1 MSQPQKKRAILF
13 SSFKERFKLGSGT
26 PQDRPSSPA
35 VQTHEQETSSNQDVG
50 TSSSVAT
57 AQASLTPPIAPN
69 QSKSEGIG
77 GSSNGFLGVRRLFKS
92 RSRSRDRRNATPSHR
107 DSATPQRSVTPA
119 SAAHEYASTRASLDS
134 PAIPKAAPTAPGHSA
149 VKDTVKVTLNFT
161 QTLMKKVP
169 DLVDPNPVKMAF
181 GLAKAVIQIKEAVQ
195 SNMDAVELRIA
206 STAAQLLLIE
216 KALIG
221 YNEEG
226 NEWIKQFKGVLEDEL
241 AKLRQLNEESA
252 VRKIADHEEEK
263 RQISI
268 IFEKV
273 NAARIQFELGTG
285 IAVFRMVDAIHGEL
299 RESLRHRLDVSRK
312 ADHNTIACTIARR
325 FELTC
330 DPDDTIVLGGNFFSS
345 REFPETRNISYI
357 VRTIVYHLALKC
369 KAFADALH
377 RLGELDAMDQE
388 PGVQLEKLLAKPWN
402 ASKSESTK
410 ARRYLVMIDALDETG
425 PSDGPRFLKS
435 LLMFIDKTPLSGL
448 KFFVTSRE
456 EPDLVELVNSLEQ
469 KHVYHLQNVEKEEVK
484 ADITTYL
491 KANLPRLDG
500 SEEFESLR
508 TYAGDLFIC
517 AATVVRYLKS
527 FSRTPALQKQQVLKL
542 VSNSAIPS
550 EAMDSMDQLYS
561 QIISEAF
568 SFIKKDYELLAQY
581 LLNLH
586 TFLSTVVRTRP
597 SIVARLLIDN
607 GDLDS
612 ASTEVADHV
621 VLLLHPVLY
630 TDIDGNI
637 LSYHKSFS
645 DFIFDKNRSGDF
657 YCDQP
662 ALHRR
667 LTESC
672 FRIMNSG
679 LKFNIAKIPSSF
691 VFDSNNPS
699 LKGEVAKNIP
709 PYLGYSCQ
717 NWSQHLDA
725 TEATTAEPFP
735 RMLSDFLQ
743 VHVLFWI
750 EAMNLLGSSNRCD
763 PMLLTARRWIT
774 KATNYDLILAQ
785 KLVESASFALYFS
798 ASPASLS
805 TPHLYISALATW
817 AKPSDLYRHW
827 RAQFPKIPDFKIRGP
842 RTPALMKIEVG
853 SAVLA
858 VGFSSDGT
866 RIVSGSADDS
876 VRVWDASTGEMLKK
890 LGGHTSSVSSV
901 GFSRDGTRIVSG
913 SHDKSVRVWDAST
926 GEMLK
931 ELEGHTNW
939 VWSVGFSRDGTR
951 IVSGSGDKSVRVWD
965 ASTGE
970 MLKELEGHTNSVSSV
985 GFSSD
990 RTRIISGSYD
1000 RSVRV
1005 WTPESL
1011 YTMEMTST
1019 AQPSQPT
1026 GWLLSP
1032 HQREYLMYV
1041 PPEAKLPR
1049 PPTMLIIS
1057 QSLSSSVC
1065 LTPDTMGDQWHQCH
1079 SPCSTF

>member
-1 MSQPQKKRAILF
+1 
-13 SSFKERFKLGSGT
+13 
-26 PQDRPSSPA
+26 
-35 VQTHEQETSSNQDVG
+35 
-50 TSSSVAT
+50 
-57 AQASLTPPIAPN
+57 
-69 QSKSEGIG
+69 
-77 GSSNGFLGVRRLFKS
+77 
-92 RSRSRDRRNATPSHR
+92 
-107 DSATPQRSVTPA
+107 
-119 SAAHEYASTRASLDS
+119 
-134 PAIPKAAPTAPGHSA
+134 
-149 VKDTVKVTLNFT
+149 
-161 QTLMKKVP
+161 
-169 DLVDPNPVKMAF
+169 
-181 GLAKAVIQIKEAVQ
+181 
-195 SNMDAVELRIA
+195 
-206 STAAQLLLIE
+206 
-216 KALIG
+216 
-221 YNEEG
+221 
-226 NEWIKQFKGVLEDEL
+226 
-241 AKLRQLNEESA
+241 
-252 VRKIADHEEEK
+252 
-263 RQISI
+263 
-268 IFEKV
+268 
-273 NAARIQFELGTG
+273 
-285 IAVFRMVDAIHGEL
+285 
-299 RESLRHRLDVSRK
+299 
-312 ADHNTIACTIARR
+312 IARR
-325 FELTC
+325 LELTC

-377 RLGELDAMDQE
+377 RFGELDAMDQE

-435 LLMFIDKTPLSGL
+435 LLIFIDKTPLSGL

-491 KANLPRLDG
+491 KVNLSRLDG

-517 AATVVRYLKS
+517 AATIVRYLKS

-542 VSNSAIPS
+542 VSNSAMPS

-568 SFIKKDYELLAQY
+568 SFIKKDSELLAQY
-581 LLNLH
+581 LTNLH

-597 SIVARLLIDN
+597 SIVARLLIDK

-630 TDIDGNI
+630 TDIDGNV

-662 ALHRR
+662 VLHRR

-709 PYLGYSCQ
+709 PYLAYSCQ
-717 NWSQHLDA
+717 NWSQHLEA

-763 PMLLTARRWIT
+763 PMLQMARRWIT
-774 KATNYDLILAQ
+774 KATNHDLILAQ
-785 KLVESASFALYFS
+785 KLSESASFALYFS

-817 AKPSDLYRHW
+817 AKPSGLYRHW
-827 RAQFPKIPDFKIRGP
+827 RVQFPKIPDFNIRGSQN
-842 RTPALMKIEVG
+842 PALKKIEVG

-866 RIVSGSADDS
+866 RIVSGS
-876 VRVWDASTGEMLKK
+876 E
-890 LGGHTSSVSSV
+890 
-901 GFSRDGTRIVSG
+901 
-913 SHDKSVRVWDAST
+913 DKSVRVWDAST

-931 ELEGHTNW
+931 ELEGHTGSVFSVGFSHDGTRIISGSADESVRVW
-939 VWSVGFSRDGTR
+939 DASTGQMLKKLEGHTGSVLSVGFSRDETRIVSGSHDESSVRVWDASTGQMLKKLEGHTGSVWSVGFSRDGTR
-951 IVSGSGDKSVRVWD
+951 IVSGSADESVQVWDASAGEMLKKLEGHTGSVLSVGFSRDGTRIVSGSRDESVRVWDAWTGEMLKKLKGYTNDVFSVAFSSDGTRIVSGSGDGSVRVWD

-970 MLKELEGHTNSVSSV
+970 MLKKLEGHIDRVFSVAS
-985 GFSSD
+985 SSD
-990 RTRIISGSYD
+990 GTRIVLGSLD
-1000 RSVRV
+1000 QSVRV

-1049 PPTMLIIS
+1049 PPTILIIS
-1057 QSLSSSVC
+1057 QSPSSSVR
-1065 LTPDTMGDQWHQCH
+1065 LTLDTMGDQWHQCH
-1079 SPCSTF
+1079 SPCRTF